1 MTMHA
6 DADSHRLFT
15 QAVHAGERP
24 DPSTGDSVAPIH
36 MATTFYLGSTEEGAA
51 LFTGER
57 DGYVYNR
64 WHHPN
69 QRMLEEKAS
78 ALDGADA
85 ALATATG
92 MAAITTALLSHLQA
106 GDHVVATDQLYS
118 GTQHIFTHEFPRLGM
133 SATLVDGVEPQNF
146 SDALRPNTRLV
157 YLETPGNP
165 TLKLNDVAAIC
176 AFARARGITTMLDN
190 TFATPM
196 NQRAL
201 ELGADVILYSAT
213 KYMAGHGQAMGGM
226 IVGKREFVDRARHG
240 ALRYLGGVISPF
252 NAWLIMLGMHTY
264 PLRVQRQNQTALE
277 LARFLED
284 HPAVA
289 WVRYPG
295 LESHP
300 QHTLARRQMRGFGGM
315 IAFELRGGLA
325 AGARMMDRVKLCT
338 LAVSL
343 GHTKSLICHSA
354 STTHSTMAREERL
367 ASGITDGLVR
377 LSVGLEDVED
387 LMLDL
392 DQAMR

>member
-1 MTMHA
+1 MTRRS
-6 DADSHRLFT
+6 DADSKHLFT

-24 DPSTGDSVAPIH
+24 APGTGDSVAPIH
-36 MATTFYLGSTEEGAA
+36 MATTFYLGTTQEGAA

-57 DGYVYNR
+57 DGFVYNR
-64 WHHPN
+64 WDHPN
-69 QRMLEEKAS
+69 QRMLEDKAA
-78 ALDGADA
+78 ALDGAEA

-92 MAAITTALLSHLQA
+92 MAAISTALLTLLQA

-133 SATLVDGVEPQNF
+133 SATLVDGAEPQNF
-146 SDALRPNTRLV
+146 AGAVRPNTRLI

-165 TLKLNDVAAIC
+165 TLKLNDLATIG
-176 AFARARGITTMLDN
+176 AFARERQILTMLDN
-190 TFATPM
+190 TFATPI

-201 ELGADVILYSAT
+201 EFGVDVVLYSAT

-226 IVGKREFVDRARHG
+226 IVGKREFVDRARRG

-264 PLRVQRQNQTALE
+264 PLRVQRQNQSALE

-295 LESHP
+295 LDSHP
-300 QHTLARRQMRGFGGM
+300 QHALARQQMRGFGGM
-315 IAFELRGGLA
+315 LAFELRDGFE

-354 STTHSTMAREERL
+354 STTHSTMSREERL
-367 ASGITDGLVR
+367 TAGITDGLVR
-377 LSVGLEDVED
+377 LSVGLEDVAD

>member
-1 MTMHA
+1 MDPMTSAQH
-6 DADSHRLFT
+6 LYT

-24 DPSTGDSVAPIH
+24 DPSTGDTVAPIH
-36 MATTFYLGSTEEGAA
+36 MATTFYLGTTAEGAA
-51 LFTGER
+51 LFSGER
-57 DGYVYNR
+57 DGFVYNR
-64 WHHPN
+64 WDHPN
-69 QRMLEEKAS
+69 QRMLEEKCA
-78 ALDGADA
+78 ALDGAES

-92 MAAITTALLSHLQA
+92 MAAISTALFSCLKS

-118 GTQHIFTHEFPRLGM
+118 GTQHIFTHEFPKLGM
-133 SATLVDGVEPQNF
+133 DATLVDGVSPQNF
-146 SDALRPNTRLV
+146 AEALRPNTRLL

-165 TLKLNDVAAIC
+165 TLKLNDIAALVAL
-176 AFARARGITTMLDN
+176 ARESKILTMLDN
-190 TFATPM
+190 TFATPI
-196 NQRAL
+196 NQRAVQ
-201 ELGADVILYSAT
+201 LGVDVVLYSAT

-226 IVGKREFVDRARHG
+226 IVGRRDFVDVARHG

-264 PLRVQRQNQTALE
+264 PLRVLRQNQTALE

-284 HPAVA
+284 HPAVE

-300 QHTLARRQMRGFGGM
+300 QYALARRQMSGYGGM
-315 IAFELRGGLA
+315 LAFELRGGIE
-325 AGARMMDRVKLCT
+325 AGARMMDGVKLCT

-343 GHTKSLICHSA
+343 GHTKTLICHSA
-354 STTHSTMAREERL
+354 STTHSTMSREERL

-377 LSVGLEDVED
+377 LSVGLEDAQD
-387 LMLDL
+387 LMTDL